1 MPEIGINSIG
11 IGLPKIILTNSD
23 LEKIVDT
30 TDEWIVSRTGIK
42 ERHVLGPDE
51 RLRPIVSA
59 AARSAI
65 EQGGL
70 TSDKL
75 DFIISSTVIPDRFCP
90 AQSYEIAHDL
100 AAGNAFCFDLNAAC
114 SGFIY
119 GMAAAEAFL
128 KTRKIKS
135 GLVTA
140 AEQMTTV
147 TDYADRN
154 SCVLFGD
161 AAAAAVITNDHP
173 RHKILYT
180 ELGSSPG
187 LCEDVIIGGA
197 KELLQN
203 KKDDFWFRQ
212 NGRTVFKFA
221 VSIIKELFETVPEK
235 AGIKPDQIRYV
246 IPHQAN
252 SRITEAARDSAL
264 GKGGKAEFISVI
276 EKYGNTSSVSIGLG
290 LYEYW
295 GRFEKGDYILLLAFG
310 GGMSWAAALL
320 EW

>member
-1 MPEIGINSIG
+1 MPDIGINAIG
-11 IGLPKIILTNSD
+11 MSVPKIILTNKD
-23 LEKIVDT
+23 LEKMVDT

-42 ERHVLGPDE
+42 QRFVLGPNG

-59 AARSAI
+59 AARTAM
-65 EQGGL
+65 ERGGL
-70 TSDKL
+70 TADKL

-100 AAGNAFCFDLNAAC
+100 KAENAFCFDLNAAC
-114 SGFIY
+114 CGFLY
-119 GMAAAEAFL
+119 GLACAESFL
-128 KTRKIKS
+128 KTRNIKA
-135 GLVTA
+135 GLVTT

-147 TDYADRN
+147 TDYTDRN
-154 SCVLFGD
+154 NCVLFGD
-161 AAAAAVITNDHP
+161 AAAAAVVTNDHP
-173 RHKILYT
+173 QHRILYT
-180 ELGSSPG
+180 ELGSTPG

-203 KKDDFWFRQ
+203 KKTDFWFRQ

-221 VSIIKELFETVPEK
+221 VSMIKELFETVPKK

-252 SRITEAARDSAL
+252 SRITEAAAESAL
-264 GKGGKAEFISVI
+264 GKGAKAEFISVI

-290 LYEYW
+290 LHESW
-295 GRFEKGDYILLLAFG
+295 SRFHKGDYILLVAFG
-310 GGMSWAAALL
+310 GGLSWAAALL
-320 EW
+320 QW